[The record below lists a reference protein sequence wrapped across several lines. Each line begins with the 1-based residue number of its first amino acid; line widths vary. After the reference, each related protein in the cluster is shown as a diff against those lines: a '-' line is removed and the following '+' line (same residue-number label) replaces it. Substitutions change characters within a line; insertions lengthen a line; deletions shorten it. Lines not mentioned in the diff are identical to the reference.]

1 MPSPLLNLAA
11 ESGYAEVVKVL
22 LDDAH
27 VPVDSLG
34 EFGTSPLFDA
44 CYFDNRRELFVKL
57 QVQGIFHIASSRCLC
72 YANAQHGRIHSHAFP
87 LLSGTG
93 EN

>member
-22 LDDAH
+22 LDEAH

-44 CYFDNRRELFVKL
+44 CYFDNRQTAMF
-57 QVQGIFHIASSRCLC
+57 FSS
-72 YANAQHGRIHSHAFP
+72 G
-87 LLSGTG
+87 LLICSI
-93 EN
+93 

>member
-1 MPSPLLNLAA
+1 MLCVASFVVNFNFVTYPGQDEGEMPSPLLNLAA

-22 LDDAH
+22 LDEAS

-44 CYFDNRRELFVKL
+44 CYFDNR
-57 QVQGIFHIASSRCLC
+57 
-72 YANAQHGRIHSHAFP
+72 
-87 LLSGTG
+87 
-93 EN
+93 

>member
-22 LDDAH
+22 LDEGN

-34 EFGTSPLFDA
+34 DFGTSPLFDA
-44 CYFDNRRELFVKL
+44 CYFDNR
-57 QVQGIFHIASSRCLC
+57 
-72 YANAQHGRIHSHAFP
+72 
-87 LLSGTG
+87 
-93 EN
+93 

>member
-22 LDDAH
+22 LDEAS

-44 CYFDNRRELFVKL
+44 CYFDNRQDST
-57 QVQGIFHIASSRCLC
+57 QVRPDASSC
-72 YANAQHGRIHSHAFP
+72 P
-87 LLSGTG
+87 LLAPIHRGCTMPAC
-93 EN
+93 EVARRPAF

>member
-22 LDDAH
+22 LDEAS

-44 CYFDNRRELFVKL
+44 CYFDNR
-57 QVQGIFHIASSRCLC
+57 QDSTQSTT
-72 YANAQHGRIHSHAFP
+72 Q
-87 LLSGTG
+87 LLVLSPGAWPRSVAAA
-93 EN
+93 

>member
-1 MPSPLLNLAA
+1 LILSPGYQDEGEMPSPLLNLAA

-22 LDDAH
+22 LDEAS

-44 CYFDNRRELFVKL
+44 CYFDNRQDKT
-57 QVQGIFHIASSRCLC
+57 QVHPI
-72 YANAQHGRIHSHAFP
+72 GRF
-87 LLSGTG
+87 
-93 EN
+93 

>member
-22 LDDAH
+22 LDEAH

-44 CYFDNRRELFVKL
+44 CYFDNRQMTIHFSSGLFKHFI
-57 QVQGIFHIASSRCLC
+57 QVF
-72 YANAQHGRIHSHAFP
+72 F
-87 LLSGTG
+87 
-93 EN
+93 

>member
-22 LDDAH
+22 LDEAN

-44 CYFDNRRELFVKL
+44 CYFDNRWKSTDLNTFT
-57 QVQGIFHIASSRCLC
+57 ANSRLT
-72 YANAQHGRIHSHAFP
+72 QSDV
-87 LLSGTG
+87 S
-93 EN
+93 

>member
-1 MPSPLLNLAA
+1 MGGSQDEGEMPSPLLNLAA

-22 LDDAH
+22 LDEGH

-44 CYFDNRRELFVKL
+44 CYFDNRQSAMLF
-57 QVQGIFHIASSRCLC
+57 ASGH
-72 YANAQHGRIHSHAFP
+72 QMF
-87 LLSGTG
+87 
-93 EN
+93 